1 MKKAL
6 LIFLNI
12 IPCSIYAQAGRFNSG
27 IIGNVAYLL
36 FVIAIFV
43 GIFLLLRS
51 IVLWYWKVD
60 EVIKNQQESNKLL
73 ETIAAKLED
82 INSTLKDHDEAGESR

>member
-12 IPCSIYAQAGRFNSG
+12 IPCSIYAQAGRSDGG
-27 IIGNVAYLL
+27 IIGNIAYLL

-60 EVIKNQQESNKLL
+60 EVIKNQQESNRLL
-73 ETIAAKLED
+73 GIIAAKLED
-82 INSTLKDHDEAGESR
+82 INRSLKNQ